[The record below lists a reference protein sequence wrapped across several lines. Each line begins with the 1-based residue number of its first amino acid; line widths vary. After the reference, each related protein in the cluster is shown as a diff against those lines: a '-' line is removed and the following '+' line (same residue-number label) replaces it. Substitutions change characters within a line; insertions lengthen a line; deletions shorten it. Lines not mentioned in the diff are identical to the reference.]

1 MNLISFKPHSI
12 LFLGKN
18 IQKEDA
24 ISINSV
30 ELISG
35 PSEALPRSGSVPSLD
50 LKSFL
55 PSNIEEDQVEA
66 PQQVYISI
74 KYEIY
79 RKYIYM
85 YVHIYHQ
92 LLNCRICI
100 GNGNNIWKVVCC
112 YYKLQPIYLLILHL
126 N

>member
-1 MNLISFKPHSI
+1 MPQFYFCLRLISFKSSSI

-18 IQKEDA
+18 VQKEDA

-55 PSNIEEDQVEA
+55 PSNIEEDQVVEA
-66 PQQVYISI
+66 TQQVYTVIEIS
-74 KYEIY
+74 
-79 RKYIYM
+79 
-85 YVHIYHQ
+85 
-92 LLNCRICI
+92 NC
-100 GNGNNIWKVVCC
+100 
-112 YYKLQPIYLLILHL
+112 
-126 N
+126 

>member
-1 MNLISFKPHSI
+1 VRFRNTCWNFIFACILFLFKSSSI

-18 IQKEDA
+18 VQKEDA

-55 PSNIEEDQVEA
+55 PSNIEEDQVVEA
-66 PQQVYISI
+66 SQQV
-74 KYEIY
+74 
-79 RKYIYM
+79 
-85 YVHIYHQ
+85 HT
-92 LLNCRICI
+92 
-100 GNGNNIWKVVCC
+100 
-112 YYKLQPIYLLILHL
+112 
-126 N
+126 